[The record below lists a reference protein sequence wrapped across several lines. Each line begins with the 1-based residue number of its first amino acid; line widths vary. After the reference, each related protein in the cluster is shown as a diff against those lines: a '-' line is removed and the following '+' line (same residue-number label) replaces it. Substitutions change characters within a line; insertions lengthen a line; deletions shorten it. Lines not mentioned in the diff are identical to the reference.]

1 MRFRNILLSF
11 FVIFAFG
18 LALVHAED
26 DKKAP
31 RGPKVTDKVRMLSEH
46 CLNYVYTYIY
56 LY

>member
-1 MRFRNILLSF
+1 MLSF